1 MIQLSVEL
9 NQSINQSI
17 NQASKQASKQASNQA
32 VNQSINQHWML
43 HACMVV
49 MRGLHIDPW
58 MVRLTGACN
67 ARFRLC
73 KTCGPDV
80 IIQDF

>member
-17 NQASKQASKQASNQA
+17 KQASKQAIKQSI
-32 VNQSINQHWML
+32 NQSINQHWML

-58 MVRLTGACN
+58 MVGLTGACN